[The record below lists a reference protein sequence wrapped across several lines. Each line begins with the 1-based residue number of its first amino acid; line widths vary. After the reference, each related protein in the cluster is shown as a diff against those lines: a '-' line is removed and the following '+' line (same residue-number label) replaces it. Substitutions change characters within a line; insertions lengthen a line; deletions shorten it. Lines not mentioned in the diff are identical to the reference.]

1 MIITILNN
9 IFKIIICHMIGD
21 YVLQCDFIAKTKG
34 SNWYHLFVHCIL
46 YVVPFA
52 VVFGLDWRVYV
63 LLLTHLIIDP
73 SKARYNKIT
82 YLQDQVLHYIVALIL
97 FLI

>member
-1 MIITILNN
+1 MTITVLNN

-52 VVFGLDWRVYV
+52 VAFGLDWEIYV
-63 LLLTHLIIDP
+63 LLITHLIIDP
-73 SKARYNKIT
+73 LKARYNKIT
-82 YLQDQVLHYIVALIL
+82 YTQDQVLHYIVALIL